1 MIVLNNRSYNIQFK
15 VDNKDIVSHNKEYKH
30 ISIIP
35 FMDIYYTNHAEIQI
49 NERKIQKAWVEETI
63 KRPDI
68 IKNLDNKFYVTKKL
82 NGKTLKVVYVKEK
95 YIKVITSFFV
105 K

>member
-1 MIVLNNRSYNIQFK
+1 MLIKITS
-15 VDNKDIVSHNKEYKH
+15 SHNKEYKH
-30 ISIIP
+30 IFIIHYMNI
-35 FMDIYYTNHAEIQI
+35 FYTNHAEMQI
-49 NERKIQKAWVEETI
+49 NERKIQKVWVEETI
-63 KRPDI
+63 KRPDLT
-68 IKNLDNKFYVTKKL
+68 KNWGNKFYVTKKL